1 MILRYERK
9 LPDTKHLIVKLSFI
23 YIFYF
28 TVSRDKS
35 RTKKFGGVNRW
46 GKWIV
51 RNRSGVKWKHLFI
64 NRNRDLIERNQN
76 IKTNTSQ
83 TCTEFE
89 PFSDSS
95 IIHRHGP
102 ERWPVARSFPSITSN
117 KDKRFSIFFF
127 NFLSFHQIDAICT
140 RCQCYQLIP
149 FVISLSVWMIINN
162 LELLRFVWK
171 HWLEEMKT
179 NVLTR

>member
-9 LPDTKHLIVKLSFI
+9 LPDTKYLIVKLSFI

-28 TVSRDKS
+28 TVSEDKS
-35 RTKKFGGVNRW
+35 RTKKIGGVNRW
-46 GKWIV
+46 RKWIV

-64 NRNRDLIERNQN
+64 NRNRDLIKRNQN

-83 TCTEFE
+83 TCAEFE
-89 PFSDSS
+89 PFFDSS

-117 KDKRFSIFFF
+117 KDKRFSIYFFQF
-127 NFLSFHQIDAICT
+127 PIISSNVRNMHSMSMLSIDSFCYFSFSVNNHQWLGASQIC
-140 RCQCYQLIP
+140 L
-149 FVISLSVWMIINN
+149 
-162 LELLRFVWK
+162 
-171 HWLEEMKT
+171 KT
-179 NVLTR
+179 LTGRNEDWCT